1 MGLVVAV
8 LALALA
14 LTGCA
19 KDASGNTNA
28 STSESVDVNANMQ
41 DQESHETLMLEGT
54 VWRVET
60 VSTSDGAT
68 YTWSEII
75 SSGMQE
81 KGTEFILEFIDDKT
95 CVELTIHWGRVSAI
109 SEYTY
114 RIAGDKLVIRNYTDS
129 SYENGTIVLTTSSN
143 DKFQYKITNYPII
156 KPEMNY
162 VSEEAAQEAEL
173 RYNAEAFT
181 P

>member
-95 CVELTIHWGRVSAI
+95 CVELTIHCTLILATKTEQSYSLRVQ
-109 SEYTY
+109 
-114 RIAGDKLVIRNYTDS
+114 
-129 SYENGTIVLTTSSN
+129 TTSSSI
-143 DKFQYKITNYPII
+143 KSRII
-156 KPEMNY
+156 
-162 VSEEAAQEAEL
+162 Q
-173 RYNAEAFT
+173 
-181 P
+181 